1 MNQPEVESS
10 HRDSSATLNSFA
22 ETQRSKRMHSFK
34 RAGSARSLKKLLD
47 QADSKK
53 KNEKPKKEQI
63 DVKFYKVPGFER
75 YVDDDQETG
84 NLRQEREDQKRL
96 KEEAIKAAK
105 QQIIDD
111 KQKEEKKKNL
121 ERQVKNKEYTY
132 DFEGNPIFLTRV
144 IQPSK
149 LPDKGNMKPDFD
161 LESSI
166 KVMKCLPDEPPVREE
181 KKDDNKKVSLSI
193 ARGKKGGDEFL
204 LPVVGDFAQMLDV
217 VFSIYVY

>member
-10 HRDSSATLNSFA
+10 HSHSSGTLNSLA
-22 ETQRSKRMHSFK
+22 ETQRSKRLHLFK
-34 RAGSARSLKKLLD
+34 KAGSARSLKKLLEQPD
-47 QADSKK
+47 PKK
-53 KNEKPKKEQI
+53 KKEHKKEEI

-75 YVDDDQETG
+75 YIDEDEETG
-84 NLRQEREDQKRL
+84 HLRQEREDQKRL

-144 IQPSK
+144 IQVSK
-149 LPDKGNMKPDFD
+149 LPATGSLRPEFD

-166 KVMKCLPDEPPVREE
+166 KVVKCLPEVR
-181 KKDDNKKVSLSI
+181 NI
-193 ARGKKGGDEFL
+193 
-204 LPVVGDFAQMLDV
+204 
-217 VFSIYVY
+217 